1 MNPDLVESVLACKRI
16 PSLPAVALKVLELT
30 QDKNVRIQ
38 AIAETISNDPALA
51 GKVLRTVNSSFYSL
65 RKPCSTINQAIVMLG
80 LSAVKTL
87 ALGFSLVSSVA
98 ETADREFDYPSY
110 WRRSL
115 ISSVAA
121 KCVARTA
128 GIGQEEETF
137 LGALLQDIGMVA
149 LHRTLG
155 RSYVQIIA
163 STMGDHRQLSKF
175 ELAELE
181 MTHADIGAMLAQ
193 RWKLPPELC
202 MPIKFHERPSA
213 APQENLKLCQ
223 AVALGGIAADVLE
236 SSEPAVALKKFYAR
250 AQEWLA
256 INNARADEIM
266 KAVTQGAREIAYLL
280 KVDIGSVP
288 NASEIVAS
296 ATAQLSAITLP
307 VGAEEGENPNSG
319 VLDSVTGLPG
329 RMVFSRNIVAGV
341 EVARSGAKIFSVA
354 LVRCDQYDAAASQG
368 PHMADALMKS
378 LAEVVNKA
386 ITPSGGLVCRFDDS
400 RLAIVLPD
408 NDRNAC
414 TKRLEAMRTEFA
426 GKPLAIAPPGFKPM
440 AIPAT
445 ISIGSATYDAIVQA
459 RVSDADTL
467 LDVIQRA
474 LTAAS
479 QGAGS
484 QLRVYAPRSAA

>member
-1 MNPDLVESVLACKRI
+1 MNPDLVESVLACKRV

-30 QDKNVRIQ
+30 QDQNVRIQ

-51 GKVLRTVNSSFYSL
+51 GKVLRTVNSSFYAL

-121 KCVARTA
+121 KCVARNA
-128 GIGQEEETF
+128 GIGQEEEAF

-181 MTHADIGAMLAQ
+181 MTHADIGALLAQ

-236 SSEPAVALKKFYAR
+236 SSEPAVALKKLYAR

-256 INNARADEIM
+256 INNAKADEVM

-288 NASEIVAS
+288 NASEIIAS
-296 ATAQLSAITLP
+296 ATSQLSAITLP
-307 VGAEEGENPNSG
+307 VGADEGESGSSG
-319 VLDSVTGLPG
+319 VLDDVTGLPA
-329 RMVFSRNIVAGV
+329 RMVFNRNIVAGV
-341 EVARSGAKIFSVA
+341 EVARSGPKVFSVA
-354 LVRCDQYDAAASQG
+354 LIRCDQYDPVAAQG

-378 LAEVVNKA
+378 VARYVNNA
-386 ITPSGGLVCRFDDS
+386 IKPAGGLVCRFDDS
-400 RLAIVLPD
+400 RLAIVMPD
-408 NDRNAC
+408 SDRSSC
-414 TKRLEAMRTEFA
+414 TKLLENLRTGFA
-426 GKPLAIAPPGFKPM
+426 AVPLTIAPPGFKAM
-440 AIPAT
+440 GIPAT
-445 ISIGSATYDAIVQA
+445 ISIGSATYDAAVQA
-459 RVSDADTL
+459 RVPDADTL
-467 LDVIQRA
+467 IDVIQRA
-474 LTAAS
+474 LVAAS

-484 QLRVYAPRSAA
+484 QLRVYAPRAAA